1 MTIVTPTRPRRSRIA
16 GPRSRNTFRTA
27 RRELGVQTSY
37 VKTVAG
43 AVTLSFVYNA
53 QVDARDACSRR
64 MTIAHAA
71 HEALH
76 AEHSRQAHE
85 AGAKCEAIDRDVQH
99 ADGVIVEVLN
109 VARRGA
115 IRDLHAAQRELRKL
129 NSNPPAT
136 PLRPRPRAASYDV
149 PYVRAW

>member
-1 MTIVTPTRPRRSRIA
+1 MTIVTTTTRPRRSRIA
-16 GPRSRNTFRTA
+16 GSRTRSTFRTA
-27 RRELGVQTSY
+27 RRELGVVTSY
-37 VKTVAG
+37 VKTATG
-43 AVTLSFVYNA
+43 AVTLSFVHDA

-76 AEHSRQAHE
+76 AEHSRQVHE
-85 AGAKCEAIDRDVQH
+85 AGAKLEALDYEAEQVGPNAATD
-99 ADGVIVEVLN
+99 
-109 VARRGA
+109 VARRGV
-115 IRDLHAAQRELRKL
+115 ISDLHAAQRELRKL
-129 NSNPPAT
+129 NRNPPAT

>member
-16 GPRSRNTFRTA
+16 GPRTRSTFRTA
-27 RRELGVQTSY
+27 RRELGVVTSY
-37 VKTVAG
+37 VKTATG
-43 AVTLSFVYNA
+43 AVTLSFVHDA

-76 AEHSRQAHE
+76 AEHSRQVHE
-85 AGAKCEAIDRDVQH
+85 AGAKLEALDLIEHDASGPDV
-99 ADGVIVEVLN
+99 AMN
-109 VARRGA
+109 VSRRGV
-115 IRDLHAAQRELRKL
+115 IRDLHAAQRELRLL

-136 PLRPRPRAASYDV
+136 PLRPRPRATPYDV